1 MRIINTR
8 LQFDSTIEIDIYQP
22 GMGSSMAKNFSAGFV
37 FDAPHP
43 GAAGDLSTASVTTSA
58 SVEKAD
64 LK

>member
-1 MRIINTR
+1 
-8 LQFDSTIEIDIYQP
+8 
-22 GMGSSMAKNFSAGFV
+22 MAKNFSAGFV